1 VYEKQ
6 YLEYTARAGLRPESA
21 VGLCAFMRDALVGRK
36 LARSTLVGVIP
47 AAVENLFKYEV
58 DSPARD
64 ADGVALLKHT
74 KRTISMLTPKPKPK
88 LPILRRQLE
97 EMAGICQDELLEVR
111 DMFMLL
117 LMFVGFLR
125 ESEAVGLMHTDVWVE
140 VIAETGQEA
149 LYVVV
154 RKSKTDQLSENA
166 TIVIGGCPGNRLCP
180 VAWYRLYWGK
190 RLDSLF
196 LFHKLARPKG
206 GKLANGTPNH
216 TVKRWLE
223 KINVKP
229 AGYGSHSLRRGGA
242 TAAAK
247 AKVQMHVI
255 KRHGRWASDA
265 VYLYIVDG
273 IEEQLGVSAAVLG

>member
-1 VYEKQ
+1 
-6 YLEYTARAGLRPESA
+6 
-21 VGLCAFMRDALVGRK
+21 MRDALVRRK
-36 LARSTLVGVIP
+36 LARSTIIGVIP
-47 AAVENLFKYEV
+47 SAVENLFRYESE
-58 DSPARD
+58 SPARD
-64 ADGVALLKHT
+64 PSGTVLLKHT
-74 KRTISMLTPKPKPK
+74 KRTVSMLTAKSKPR
-88 LPILRRQLE
+88 LPIIRKHL
-97 EMAGICQDELLEVR
+97 QDMVEQCLDDPMEVR
-111 DMFMLL
+111 DVFMLL

-125 ESEAVGLMHTDVWVE
+125 ESEAVGLLHADVWVQN
-140 VIAETGQEA
+140 VLETGQEA

-154 RKSKTDQLSENA
+154 RKSKTDQYSENA

-180 VAWYRLYWGK
+180 VAWYRLHTSK
-190 RLDSLF
+190 RLDSPF
-196 LFHKLARPKG
+196 MFHKVAKG
-206 GKLANGTPNH
+206 AGQKLATGTPNH

-223 KINVKP
+223 KIGVS
-229 AGYGSHSLRRGGA
+229 ATGFGSHSLRRGGA